1 MKVLMKLPKYL
12 EWTCL
17 SDFEMRLTFVSDWGI
32 VVLRFLGMAD
42 TLTCWITLLEWQKT
56 GNPNVHTKWQWM
68 VLLRIW
74 SSCKNFQQNSWMRI
88 TIHLLIVVL
97 APATLCMEPLELVL
111 ENLDESLRSF
121 WKVHTWFST
130 TPPPP
135 PPPPPPPTREDYESI
150 TGCSTYPR
158 QPTLCST
165 WYELFGLSLLYFKT
179 GILYVLVKRVD
190 LAPYFKYYLYYSLL
204 LLISY

>member
-17 SDFEMRLTFVSDWGI
+17 SDFEMRLTFVSEWGI
-32 VVLRFLGMAD
+32 VVLRFLDMAD

-56 GNPNVHTKWQWM
+56 GNLNVHTKWQWM

-74 SSCKNFQQNSWMRI
+74 SSSKNFQQNSWMRI

-135 PPPPPPPTREDYESI
+135 SPTNKRRLRKHHRMFNLSS
-150 TGCSTYPR
+150 STYP
-158 QPTLCST
+158 
-165 WYELFGLSLLYFKT
+165 LLN
-179 GILYVLVKRVD
+179 LVWIVWIITAIFQKGNIVC
-190 LAPYFKYYLYYSLL
+190 FS
-204 LLISY
+204 

>member
-1 MKVLMKLPKYL
+1 MGLRLTSKHRFKQSVLMKVLMKLPKYL

-32 VVLRFLGMAD
+32 VVLRFLDMAD

-121 WKVHTWFST
+121 WKVHTWFVFWRKKNCIFTHFLEKWYSFQKQNSGKLW
-130 TPPPP
+130 
-135 PPPPPPPTREDYESI
+135 ESVFFYNSNVHC
-150 TGCSTYPR
+150 TH
-158 QPTLCST
+158 
-165 WYELFGLSLLYFKT
+165 
-179 GILYVLVKRVD
+179 
-190 LAPYFKYYLYYSLL
+190 
-204 LLISY
+204 

>member
-1 MKVLMKLPKYL
+1 MGLRLTSKHRFKQSVLMKVLMKLPKYL

-17 SDFEMRLTFVSDWGI
+17 SDFEMRLTFVSEWGI
-32 VVLRFLGMAD
+32 VVLRFLDMAD
-42 TLTCWITLLEWQKT
+42 TLTCWINLLEWQKT
-56 GNPNVHTKWQWM
+56 GNLNVHTKWQWM

-135 PPPPPPPTREDYESI
+135 HQQEKITKASQDVQPILVNLPFAQLGMNCLDYHCYISKREY
-150 TGCSTYPR
+150 CM
-158 QPTLCST
+158 
-165 WYELFGLSLLYFKT
+165 F
-179 GILYVLVKRVD
+179 
-190 LAPYFKYYLYYSLL
+190 
-204 LLISY
+204 